1 MKALISIAALAAALS
16 GCVSDGDGDAGWV
29 INGLNTC
36 TAAKPQRLTGKD
48 GTVFTC
54 GVRSDGRFHFR
65 FDVKDDAVCVAKTV
79 KHPLDIANGDRV
91 EVYFVPDAEMKAG
104 YRCAEIDAEGT
115 VLSYSVD
122 EKKKF
127 DWFWKFATLESEA
140 KLTADGYTVAGSVS
154 VDELKSFGIDPASF
168 YLGVFRAEM
177 SAPDKTAKWCSAAP
191 LVLPAHF
198 HQPAMLFPFRASAP
212 AF

>member
-1 MKALISIAALAAALS
+1 MKALIPIVGLAAVLS
-16 GCVSDGDGDAGWV
+16 GCVSDGDGDAGWI

-54 GVRSDGRFHFR
+54 GVRPDGRFHFR

-127 DWFWKFATLESEA
+127 DWFWKFETLESKA
-140 KLTADGYTVAGSVS
+140 TRTDGGYAVEGSVA
-154 VDELKSFGIDPASF
+154 VRELESFGVNPRDF
-168 YLGVFRAEM
+168 YLGVFRADM
-177 SAPDKTAKWCSAAP
+177 SEPGKVATWCSGAP
-191 LVLPAHF
+191 MLLPAHF
-198 HQPAMLFPFRASAP
+198 HQPAMLMHYP
-212 AF
+212 